1 VVMGQRALPPTL
13 EGLQQARDMI
23 QWRLE
28 ASAYELSVVLRER
41 GEQMQFLMRID
52 EAMREIEG
60 ARDGDSEGEASGSGD
75 EDDAEVEEDEED
87 EENEV
92 IEGI

>member
-1 VVMGQRALPPTL
+1 MVMGQRALPPTL

-52 EAMREIEG
+52 EAMRELEG
-60 ARDGDSEGEASGSGD
+60 ARDGEASGSGD

-87 EENEV
+87 EENDENEV